1 MLIKSVLGKKPLWG
15 KDCFFADTATVIGDV
30 TIGDFCSIW
39 FNTVIRGDVNKIR
52 IGNNVNIQDGSVVHA
67 TYKKTST
74 LIGNYVSI
82 GHNAII
88 HGCTI
93 DDFVLVGMGSIVMDN
108 SKISSNTIIAA
119 GSVIIENT
127 LVEPNSIY
135 GGVPAKKIKNI
146 DESKSKK
153 EIERIAKNYLIY
165 YNWYK

>member
-15 KDCFFADTATVIGDV
+15 NDCFFADTATVVGDV
-30 TIGDFCSIW
+30 IIGDFCSIW

-74 LIGNYVSI
+74 SIGNHVSI
-82 GHNAII
+82 GHNATI

-108 SKISSNTIIAA
+108 SKISSNTIVAA

-127 LVEPNSIY
+127 FVEPNSIY
-135 GGVPAKKIKNI
+135 GGIPAKKIKNI
-146 DESKSKK
+146 DQSKSKK
-153 EIERIAKNYLIY
+153 EIKRIAKNYLIY
-165 YNWYK
+165 SNWYK

>member
-15 KDCFFADTATVIGDV
+15 KDCFFADTATVVGDV
-30 TIGDFCSIW
+30 IIGDFCSIW

-52 IGNNVNIQDGSVVHA
+52 IGNNVNIQDGSIVHA

-74 LIGNYVSI
+74 SIGNHVSI

-88 HGCTI
+88 HGCKI

-127 LVEPNSIY
+127 FVEPNSIY
-135 GGVPAKKIKNI
+135 AGIPAKKIKNI
-146 DESKSKK
+146 NQSKSKK
-153 EIERIAKNYLIY
+153 EIKRIAKNYLIY
-165 YNWYK
+165 SNWYK

>member
-15 KDCFFADTATVIGDV
+15 NDCFFADTATVVGDV
-30 TIGDFCSIW
+30 IIGDFCSIW

-74 LIGNYVSI
+74 SIGNHVSI

-93 DDFVLVGMGSIVMDN
+93 DDFVLVGMGSIVMDH
-108 SKISSNTIIAA
+108 SKISSNTIVAA

-127 LVEPNSIY
+127 FIEPNSIY
-135 GGVPAKKIKNI
+135 GGIPAKKIKNI
-146 DESKSKK
+146 DQSKSKK
-153 EIERIAKNYLIY
+153 EIKRIAKNYLIY
-165 YNWYK
+165 SNWYK

>member
-15 KDCFFADTATVIGDV
+15 RDCFFADTATVVGDV

-74 LIGNYVSI
+74 SIGNNVSI
-82 GHNAII
+82 GHNSII
-88 HGCTI
+88 HGSTI
-93 DDFVLVGMGSIVMDN
+93 DDFVLVGMGSIVMDR

-119 GSVIIENT
+119 GSVVKENT
-127 LVEPNSIY
+127 FVEPNSIY
-135 GGVPAKKIKNI
+135 GGIPAKKIKDI
-146 DESKSKK
+146 DQSKSKK

-165 YNWYK
+165 SKWYK

>member
-1 MLIKSVLGKKPLWG
+1 MFIKSVLGKKPLWG
-15 KDCFFADTATVIGDV
+15 KDCFFADTATVVGDV
-30 TIGDFCSIW
+30 IIGDFCSIW

-52 IGNNVNIQDGSVVHA
+52 IGNNVNIQDGSVLHA

-74 LIGNYVSI
+74 SIGSHVSI

-127 LVEPNSIY
+127 FVEPNSIY
-135 GGVPAKKIKNI
+135 GGIPAKKIKNI
-146 DESKSKK
+146 DQSKSKK
-153 EIERIAKNYLIY
+153 EIKRIAKNYLIY
-165 YNWYK
+165 SNWYK

>member
-15 KDCFFADTATVIGDV
+15 SDCFFADTATIIGDV
-30 TIGDFCSIW
+30 VVGDFCSIW

-67 TYKKTST
+67 TYNKTST
-74 LIGNYVSI
+74 SIGNNVSI

-93 DDFVLVGMGSIVMDN
+93 DDFVLVGMGSIVMDH

-119 GSVIIENT
+119 GSVITENT

-135 GGVPAKKIKNI
+135 GGVPAKKIKII
-146 DESKSKK
+146 DQSESRK

-165 YNWYK
+165 SNWYK

>member
-15 KDCFFADTATVIGDV
+15 NDCFFADTATVVGDV
-30 TIGDFCSIW
+30 IIGDFCSIW

-74 LIGNYVSI
+74 SIGNHVSI
-82 GHNAII
+82 GHNATI
-88 HGCTI
+88 HGCAI

-119 GSVIIENT
+119 GSVIVENT
-127 LVEPNSIY
+127 FVEPNSIY
-135 GGVPAKKIKNI
+135 GGIPAKKIKNI
-146 DESKSKK
+146 DQSKSKK
-153 EIERIAKNYLIY
+153 EIKRIAKNYLIY
-165 YNWYK
+165 ANWYK

>member
-15 KDCFFADTATVIGDV
+15 KDCFFADTATVVGDV
-30 TIGDFCSIW
+30 IIGDFCSIW

-74 LIGNYVSI
+74 SIGNHVSI

-93 DDFVLVGMGSIVMDN
+93 DDFVLVGMGSIVMDH

-119 GSVIIENT
+119 GSVITENT

-135 GGVPAKKIKNI
+135 GGIPAKKIKNI
-146 DESKSKK
+146 DQSESRK

-165 YNWYK
+165 SNWYK

>member
-15 KDCFFADTATVIGDV
+15 RDCFFADTATLVGDV
-30 TIGDFCSIW
+30 IIGDFCSIW
-39 FNTVIRGDVNKIR
+39 FNTVIRGDVNQIR

-74 LIGNYVSI
+74 TIGSHVSI

-93 DDFVLVGMGSIVMDN
+93 DDFVLVGMGSIVMDQ

-119 GSVIIENT
+119 GSVITENT

-135 GGVPAKKIKNI
+135 GGIPAKKIKNI
-146 DESKSKK
+146 DQSKSRK

-165 YNWYK
+165 SNWYK

>member
-74 LIGNYVSI
+74 SIGNHVSI

-119 GSVIIENT
+119 GSVITENT
-127 LVEPNSIY
+127 FIEPNSIY

-146 DESKSKK
+146 DQSKSKK
-153 EIERIAKNYLIY
+153 DIKKIAKNYLIY
-165 YNWYK
+165 SNWYK

>member
-1 MLIKSVLGKKPLWG
+1 MIIKSVLGKKPLWG
-15 KDCFFADTATVIGDV
+15 NDCFFADTATVVGDV
-30 TIGDFCSIW
+30 IIGDFCSIW

-74 LIGNYVSI
+74 SIGNHVSI

-93 DDFVLVGMGSIVMDN
+93 DDFVLIGMGSIVMDK

-127 LVEPNSIY
+127 FVEPNSIY
-135 GGVPAKKIKNI
+135 GGIPAKKIKNI
-146 DESKSKK
+146 DQSKSKK
-153 EIERIAKNYLIY
+153 EIKRIAKNYLIY
-165 YNWYK
+165 SNWYK

>member
-15 KDCFFADTATVIGDV
+15 RDCFFADTATLVGDV
-30 TIGDFCSIW
+30 IIGDFCSIW
-39 FNTVIRGDVNKIR
+39 FNTVIRGDVNQIR

-74 LIGNYVSI
+74 TIGSHVSI

-93 DDFVLVGMGSIVMDN
+93 DDFVLVGMGSIVMDH

-119 GSVIIENT
+119 GSVITENT

-135 GGVPAKKIKNI
+135 GGIPAKKIKNI
-146 DESKSKK
+146 DQSESRK

-165 YNWYK
+165 SNWYK

>member
-15 KDCFFADTATVIGDV
+15 RDCFFADTATVVGDV

-74 LIGNYVSI
+74 LIGNHVSI
-82 GHNAII
+82 GHNSII
-88 HGCTI
+88 HGSII
-93 DDFVLVGMGSIVMDN
+93 DDFVLVGMGSIVMDR

-127 LVEPNSIY
+127 FVEPNSIY
-135 GGVPAKKIKNI
+135 GGIPAKKIKDI
-146 DESKSKK
+146 DQSKSKK

-165 YNWYK
+165 SKWYK

>member
-15 KDCFFADTATVIGDV
+15 KDCFFADTATVVGDV

-74 LIGNYVSI
+74 LIGNHVSI
-82 GHNAII
+82 GHNSII
-88 HGCTI
+88 HGSMI

-135 GGVPAKKIKNI
+135 GGIPAKKIKNI
-146 DESKSKK
+146 DQSKSKK

>member
-15 KDCFFADTATVIGDV
+15 RDCFFADTATVVGDV
-30 TIGDFCSIW
+30 IIGDFCSIW

-74 LIGNYVSI
+74 SIGSHVSI

-93 DDFVLVGMGSIVMDN
+93 DDFVLVGMGSIVMDH

-127 LVEPNSIY
+127 FVEPNSIY
-135 GGVPAKKIKNI
+135 GGIPAKKIKNI
-146 DESKSKK
+146 DQSKSKK
-153 EIERIAKNYLIY
+153 EIKRIAKNYLIY
-165 YNWYK
+165 SNWYK